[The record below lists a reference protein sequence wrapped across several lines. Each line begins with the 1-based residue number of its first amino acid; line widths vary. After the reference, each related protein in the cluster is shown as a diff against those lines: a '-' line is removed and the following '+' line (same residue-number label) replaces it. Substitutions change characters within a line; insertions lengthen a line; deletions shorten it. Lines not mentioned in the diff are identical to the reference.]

1 MSAQDNNAGGKNR
14 WHPESLAAQALHY
27 SDPETA
33 GIVPPIQASTTY
45 GVDEA
50 HVPLGP
56 TQYTRYHNPTYTQAE
71 RLLAELEGGE
81 EALLFASGLG
91 ASAAAFMALAPGDHV
106 IVHGVIY
113 WGLRG
118 WLEEFCPHWGIELD
132 LADLTDP
139 EELRRLVRPGQTKLV
154 WIETPSNPLWEVLD
168 IAALSKIAREAG
180 AKLAVDSTCA
190 TPVLSRPLELGADIV
205 MHSATKFLNGHSD
218 VLAGV
223 LVTRDKDA
231 FWERVLTN
239 RSKIGAVIG
248 PFEAWL
254 LLRGLRTLFVRVE
267 RQSASAQRI
276 AERFEEHPGVAR
288 VRYPGLASHP
298 AHALA
303 KAQMIGGFGGMLSIE
318 IAGGREAAL
327 AVAANC
333 RLWVRATSL
342 GGVESL
348 IEHRAT
354 IEGPNSPCPESL
366 LRLSVGLES
375 CDDLIADLE
384 QAIAAV

>member
-1 MSAQDNNAGGKNR
+1 MSAQDGKKGGKDR

-33 GIVPPIQASTTY
+33 GIVPPIQPSTTY
-45 GVDEA
+45 GVDAA

-56 TQYTRYHNPTYTQAE
+56 TQYTRYHNPTYSQPE

-91 ASAAAFMALAPGDHV
+91 ASAAAFMALSPGDHV
-106 IVHGVIY
+106 VVHAVIY

-118 WLEEFCPHWGIELD
+118 WLEDFCPRWGIELD

-139 EELRRLVRPGQTKLV
+139 EELRRLAKPGKTKLV

-168 IAALSKIAREAG
+168 IAALAEIARQAG
-180 AKLAVDSTCA
+180 AKLAVDSTAA
-190 TPVLSRPLELGADIV
+190 TPVLSRPLERGADIV

-218 VLAGV
+218 VLAGA
-223 LVTRDKDA
+223 LVTREKDA
-231 FWERVLTN
+231 FWERVLDN

-254 LLRGLRTLFVRVE
+254 LLRGLRTLYVRVE

-276 AERFEEHPGVAR
+276 AEHFERHPEVER
-288 VRYPGLASHP
+288 VRYPGLPSHP
-298 AHALA
+298 AHELA
-303 KAQMIGGFGGMLSIE
+303 KVQMQGGFGGMLSVE
-318 IAGGREAAL
+318 IAGGRKAAL

-348 IEHRAT
+348 VEHRAT
-354 IEGPNSPCPESL
+354 IEGPKGSCPENL

-375 CDDLIADLE
+375 CDDLIADLDA
-384 QAIAAV
+384 AIAAI

>member
-1 MSAQDNNAGGKNR
+1 MSAQDGKNR
-14 WHPESLAAQALHY
+14 WRPESLAAQALHY

-33 GIVPPIQASTTY
+33 GIVPPIQPSTTY
-45 GVDEA
+45 GVDAA

-56 TQYTRYHNPTYTQAE
+56 TQYTRYHNPTYAQAE
-71 RLLAELEGGE
+71 RLLAALEGGG
-81 EALLFASGLG
+81 EALLFASGLA
-91 ASAAAFMALAPGDHV
+91 ASAAAFLALAPGDHV
-106 IVHGVIY
+106 VVHKVIY

-118 WLEEFCPHWGIELD
+118 WLEDFCPRWGIDLE
-132 LADLTDP
+132 LADLTDA
-139 EELRRLVRPGQTKLV
+139 EELKRRIKPGETKLV

-168 IAALSKIAREAG
+168 IAALADICHEAG
-180 AKLAVDSTCA
+180 AKLAVDSTAA
-190 TPVLSRPLELGADIV
+190 TPVLSRPLEHGADLV

-223 LVTRDKDA
+223 LVARDKDD
-231 FWERVLTN
+231 FWARVLEN
-239 RSKIGAVIG
+239 RSKVGALLG

-276 AERFEEHPGVAR
+276 AAHFETHPKVSR
-288 VRYPGLASHP
+288 VRYPGLRNHP
-298 AHALA
+298 GHALA
-303 KAQMIGGFGGMLSIE
+303 GRQMQGGFGGMLSVE

-327 AVAANC
+327 AVAAEC

-354 IEGPNSPCPESL
+354 IEGANSPCPDNL

-375 CDDLIADLE
+375 PDDLIADLE
-384 QAIAAV
+384 RAIDAAPAG